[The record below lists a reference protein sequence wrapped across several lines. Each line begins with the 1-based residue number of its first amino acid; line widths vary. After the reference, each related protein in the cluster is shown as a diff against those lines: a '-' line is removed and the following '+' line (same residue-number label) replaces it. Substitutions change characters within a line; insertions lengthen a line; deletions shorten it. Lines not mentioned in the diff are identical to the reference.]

1 MLKCSIVQHSAA
13 STCRFRNEHSEVS
26 KCEKGNHV
34 VCSPSSNHA
43 FETTDSTVFVRPG
56 LRRSASLQYSDE
68 AWKSM
73 LRPLSPLSSTAGTAA
88 LDQQCHSP
96 IRVLPPSHGK
106 PQWLHRS
113 LFMLGQSHSLPSRS
127 NIKPWHTGRRMTRG
141 VCSLPN
147 AIAANGGLIMIRR
160 RPRVSPLIGADPRP
174 PPRSPKW
181 DNRRLLRYEPA
192 SQSLLYPE

>member
-1 MLKCSIVQHSAA
+1 MAVSAGWAYDHGRLVAQSHAFSMTVVISDVEVQHNAA

-26 KCEKGNHV
+26 KCEKGDHV
-34 VCSPSSNHA
+34 VFSPSSNHA
-43 FETTDSTVFVRPG
+43 FETTDSTVFVRPE

-73 LRPLSPLSSTAGTAA
+73 LRPLSQLSSTAGTAA

-96 IRVLPPSHGK
+96 IQVLPPSQGK

-127 NIKPWHTGRRMTRG
+127 NIKPWH
-141 VCSLPN
+141 
-147 AIAANGGLIMIRR
+147 IRPTNDKR
-160 RPRVSPLIGADPRP
+160 HMFAT
-174 PPRSPKW
+174 
-181 DNRRLLRYEPA
+181 
-192 SQSLLYPE
+192 